1 MNTLAEPESMTAEE
15 RRLEIANIL
24 ACGILRHVHS
34 GKTAASPPVRKP
46 SKQLPKGLDLSSQ
59 TRLSVA
65 P

>member
-1 MNTLAEPESMTAEE
+1 MNSRAKPESMAAEE

-24 ACGILRHVHS
+24 ACGLLRCIRS
-34 GKTAASPPVRKP
+34 GKTATSPPARKS
-46 SKQLPKGLDLSSQ
+46 SKRLLKGLDLSSR